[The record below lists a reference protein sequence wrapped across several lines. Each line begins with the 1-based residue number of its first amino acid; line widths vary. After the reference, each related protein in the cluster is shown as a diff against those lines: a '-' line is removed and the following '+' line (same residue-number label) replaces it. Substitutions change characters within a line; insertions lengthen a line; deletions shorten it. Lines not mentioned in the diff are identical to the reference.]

1 MKYAELVASVAATK
15 KPAQVN
21 VSKLVSFTA
30 PTQDACMLQGLAAF
44 MGVSASAL
52 GEQLLAPVL
61 AKLFDTVPEENKM
74 DVAILADSFIRK
86 HVKHNPKSLVE
97 IDHWQKFLENGKT
110 E

>member
-1 MKYAELVASVAATK
+1 MKYAELAASVAAIK

-61 AKLFDTVPEENKM
+61 AKLFDTVPEADKM
-74 DVAILADSFIRK
+74 DVAILADSFVRK

-97 IDHWQKFLENGKT
+97 IDHWQNFLNGSKK
-110 E
+110 